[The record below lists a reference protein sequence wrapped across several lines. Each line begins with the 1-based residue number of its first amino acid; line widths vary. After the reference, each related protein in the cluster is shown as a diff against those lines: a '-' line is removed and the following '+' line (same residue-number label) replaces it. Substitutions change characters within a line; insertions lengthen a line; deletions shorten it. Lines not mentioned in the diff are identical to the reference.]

1 MGEAL
6 ADFYSSRFPCGE
18 GFKKNAVSFHQRLA
32 VGFLKNLCWHLWFL
46 ISLKGEEVIFA
57 DDTAPEAS
65 TNEAG

>member
-1 MGEAL
+1 MVRGL
-6 ADFYSSRFPCGE
+6 
-18 GFKKNAVSFHQRLA
+18 KKNAVSFHQRLA